1 MNLGAIFVRPFQFAA
16 LPESVQS
23 LTERERKPG
32 WAARRKPQT
41 GLTVRL
47 RPGEAF
53 ARSKSARVC
62 AFRAHGQT
70 LDRPAGTHPC
80 RLTTP
85 DSGQM
90 DMAARRR

>member
-1 MNLGAIFVRPFQFAA
+1 MHLFQPAA

-53 ARSKSARVC
+53 ARSKNAESVLFAPTDGLWTGPQEG
-62 AFRAHGQT
+62 AH
-70 LDRPAGTHPC
+70 
-80 RLTTP
+80 
-85 DSGQM
+85 
-90 DMAARRR
+90 AA